1 MAVEVGAGAVVAH
14 GGAGVGE
21 MEGAAAP
28 FAEDLA
34 RVGAVVDQD
43 DEI

>member
-1 MAVEVGAGAVVAH
+1 MPDVGAQRGWF
-14 GGAGVGE
+14 GE